1 MSGNPLPYFSSI
13 PAAID
18 ENEAPQ
24 WLIQRCAD
32 LGLEY
37 LYITTTQL
45 RDIAHASDVRNFGTG
60 RGVRIVGG
68 ASANG

>member
-1 MSGNPLPYFSSI
+1 MSGNPLAYFSSI

-45 RDIAHASDVRNFGTG
+45 RDIAQRRS
-60 RGVRIVGG
+60 
-68 ASANG
+68 